1 MSKERLVDLHVE
13 AVAAWDTYLDMCEEQ
28 DVEPEK
34 TFDEFVADYLIANG
48 VIVPPFKIGGKVY
61 QTDGMRIYESTIL
74 EIICTSKRTVYI
86 TQGISFDETAIG
98 TSIFLTREEA
108 EKALEDKKYER

>member
-1 MSKERLVDLHVE
+1 MSKERLVELLHQ
-13 AVAAWDTYLDMCEEQ
+13 VAK
-28 DVEPEK
+28 DVTKIPTDNFIENL
-34 TFDEFVADYLIANG
+34 AAYLIANG

-61 QTDGMRIYESTIL
+61 QTDGTRIYESTIL

-98 TSIFLTREEA
+98 MSIFLTREEA
-108 EKALEDKKYER
+108 EAKLKESESK

>member
-34 TFDEFVADYLIANG
+34 TFDEFVADYLLANG
-48 VIVPPFKIGGKVY
+48 VIVPLCKVG
-61 QTDGMRIYESTIL
+61 QTVWSAFWCVRSHKVIRIEITESELIVATNDYRFNF
-74 EIICTSKRTVYI
+74 SDFGRVV
-86 TQGISFDETAIG
+86 
-98 TSIFLTREEA
+98 FLTREEA
-108 EKALEDKKYER
+108 EKELEKRDV

>member
-1 MSKERLVDLHVE
+1 MSKERLVELIEQCAIDN
-13 AVAAWDTYLDMCEEQ
+13 DMPSSEQ
-28 DVEPEK
+28 L
-34 TFDEFVADYLIANG
+34 ADCLLANG
-48 VIVPPFKIGGKVY
+48 VIVPHFKIGGKAY
-61 QTDGMRIYESTIL
+61 QTDGTRIYESTIL

-108 EKALEDKKYER
+108 EAKLKESESE

>member
-1 MSKERLVDLHVE
+1 MSKERLVELLLE
-13 AVAAWDTYLDMCEEQ
+13 TPAADISGGTRQ
-28 DVEPEK
+28 EK
-34 TFDEFVADYLIANG
+34 NRLSAEHIADHLLANG
-48 VIVPPFKIGGKVY
+48 VIVSPFKIGGKVY
-61 QTDGMRIYESTIL
+61 QTDGTRIYESTIL

-108 EKALEDKKYER
+108 EAKLKEREGK